1 MRSARHART
10 AAGTGVQARNAG
22 IIAYIIVKSKFLFQI
37 ILGKDKMQLLESLWK
52 KGKFFLGVRYP
63 IIAGAMTWISDSQ
76 FVSAVCNEGA
86 FGCLAAGNMEPEVFN
101 EEIKKTKELTDKPFA
116 VNLITIAPFYKRHL
130 EVAIDNRVPFIVFA
144 GSYPRKPEIERVKAS
159 GAKVL
164 SFAST
169 ESLAHRLIDMGVDA
183 LILEGFEA
191 GGHVGH
197 VSLGI
202 LLQQVLFKVDRVPV
216 FVAGGIATGEFM
228 AHLLLMGAAGVQ
240 LGTFFVLT
248 EECRTHPKFKEA
260 FIRARARDAISTP
273 QIGSDLKVVAVR
285 ALRNK
290 GHDSFSDLQID
301 LIDKRKRKEI
311 SHSEAQYQVEDY
323 WTGALRRAVKEGDVE
338 MGSLMAGQSVGLVDQ
353 IRPLKDAIHL
363 LIEDAEAELE
373 KVKERCQMF

>member
-1 MRSARHART
+1 MSH
-10 AAGTGVQARNAG
+10 
-22 IIAYIIVKSKFLFQI
+22 
-37 ILGKDKMQLLESLWK
+37 LESLWK
-52 KGKFFLGVRYP
+52 KGKSFLGVNYP
-63 IIAGAMTWISDSQ
+63 IIAGAMTWISDGQ

-86 FGCLAAGNMEPEVFN
+86 FGCLAAGNMEPDMFDA
-101 EEIKKTKELTDKPFA
+101 EIKKTKELTDKPFA
-116 VNLITIAPFYKRHL
+116 VNLITIAPFYKHHL
-130 EVAIDNRVPFIVFA
+130 DVAAANKIPFIVFA
-144 GSYPRKPEIERVKAS
+144 GSYPRKPEIERAKAS

-183 LILEGFEA
+183 LILEGSEA

-197 VSLGI
+197 ISLGI

-216 FVAGGIATGEFM
+216 FVAGGIAMGEFM
-228 AHLLLMGAAGVQ
+228 AHLILMGAAGVQ

-248 EECRTHPKFKEA
+248 EECQTHPRFKEA

-290 GHDSFSDLQID
+290 WHDFFSDLQID
-301 LIDKRKRKEI
+301 LIGKRKRKEI
-311 SHSEAQYQVEDY
+311 SHSEAQYQVEVY

-338 MGSLMAGQSVGLVDQ
+338 MGSLMAGQSVGLVDRV
-353 IRPLKDAIHL
+353 RPLREAIHL
-363 LIEDAEAELE
+363 LIDGAEAELK